1 MQSEVKV
8 VELPA
13 LKIIVTGNGRVS
25 HGAQHF
31 LDEVGIKQVS
41 PREFLEQEFEFPVY
55 TVAKLPDT
63 VCRKIM
69 MNLFLI
75 ERNFILIRNY
85 IKVIFYV
92 LLRLPIYL
100 FLAIIGDLKIR
111 FI

>member
-1 MQSEVKV
+1 MKV

-63 VCRKIM
+63 VCRIDD
-69 MNLFLI
+69 
-75 ERNFILIRNY
+75 ES
-85 IKVIFYV
+85 IFD
-92 LLRLPIYL
+92 RRGIS
-100 FLAIIGDLKIR
+100 FSSGII
-111 FI
+111 

>member
-1 MQSEVKV
+1 MSGI
-8 VELPA
+8 A
-13 LKIIVTGNGRVS
+13 WGT
-25 HGAQHF
+25 HF

-63 VCRKIM
+63 VCRIDDESIFDREEFHSHPELYKS
-69 MNLFLI
+69 NFL
-75 ERNFILIRNY
+75 RFA
-85 IKVIFYV
+85 K
-92 LLRLPIYL
+92 LPIYL